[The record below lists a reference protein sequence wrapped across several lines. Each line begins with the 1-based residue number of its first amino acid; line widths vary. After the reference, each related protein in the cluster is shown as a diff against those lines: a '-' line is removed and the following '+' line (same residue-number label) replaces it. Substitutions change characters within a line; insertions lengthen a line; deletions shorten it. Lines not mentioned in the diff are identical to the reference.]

1 MYSCVH
7 VCKHESANTRLYER
21 IHRHG
26 TRIDVPRTHAHT
38 HTQHAQ
44 DCTPLHYSARDGFK
58 DAVEALLTKKADVNA
73 KNVRLFNW
81 GWVWWGV
88 GV

>member
-1 MYSCVH
+1 M
-7 VCKHESANTRLYER
+7 
-21 IHRHG
+21 
-26 TRIDVPRTHAHT
+26 PRTHAHT

-58 DAVEALLTKKADVNA
+58 DAVEALLTKKAEVNA

-88 GV
+88 CVREEDVTTRNEDRSSALYVRPRYVND